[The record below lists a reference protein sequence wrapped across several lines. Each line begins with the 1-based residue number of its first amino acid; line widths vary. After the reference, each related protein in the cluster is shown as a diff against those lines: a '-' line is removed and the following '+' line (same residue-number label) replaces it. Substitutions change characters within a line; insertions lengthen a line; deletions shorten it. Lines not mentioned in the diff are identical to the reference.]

1 MSITKKET
9 ATEQDDS
16 TKKASIEEATKE
28 KVEPTADENSVN
40 KDSWERLMGDDL
52 LMKVGYPVFILQLG
66 QVRQNRD
73 ILILLCRFLISVA
86 WLDRGSAGVDARPTA
101 GCGSD

>member
-28 KVEPTADENSVN
+28 KVEPTGDENSVN

-52 LMKVGYPVFILQLG
+52 LMKVGYPVSYFTI
-66 QVRQNRD
+66 
-73 ILILLCRFLISVA
+73 
-86 WLDRGSAGVDARPTA
+86 GSSQAK
-101 GCGSD
+101 S